1 MFKSLLLKGRT
12 LCLLLCCMIS
22 SLVVTAQT
30 KHTGKVIGSDDKQ
43 PVVGASV
50 RIKGT
55 NTGAVTDV
63 NGEFTLNLS
72 PGNVLVVSYLTY
84 QTKEVTVQGDQYLT
98 IILTPASNSLN
109 EVVVTGYQT
118 QRKKDISGA
127 VATVDVTAA
136 KVIPTSSA
144 ESLLQGQAAG
154 VTVVESGAPGM
165 GSNVFIR
172 GVSNFGN
179 SSPLYVVDGVQQGDM
194 RDVNPNDIESIS
206 VLKDAGATAIYGVG
220 GGNGVVVITTKKGKQ
235 GKTRFTYDAFYGTQ
249 RPLGGNPYGV
259 LSSDNFA

>member
-55 NTGAVTDV
+55 NLGAVTDA
-63 NGEFTLNLS
+63 NGEFSLTLS

-84 QTKEVTVQGDQYLT
+84 QTREVAVQGDQYLT
-98 IILTPASNSLN
+98 ITLTPTTTSLN

-118 QRKKDISGA
+118 CQIPIPPWGDLSCSRFQDICRLSKLTRWA
-127 VATVDVTAA
+127 
-136 KVIPTSSA
+136 
-144 ESLLQGQAAG
+144 
-154 VTVVESGAPGM
+154 
-165 GSNVFIR
+165 
-172 GVSNFGN
+172 
-179 SSPLYVVDGVQQGDM
+179 M
-194 RDVNPNDIESIS
+194 RSMRN
-206 VLKDAGATAIYGVG
+206 
-220 GGNGVVVITTKKGKQ
+220 
-235 GKTRFTYDAFYGTQ
+235 
-249 RPLGGNPYGV
+249 
-259 LSSDNFA
+259 